1 MVNSTSEKD
10 FLQIFLAIFCLLC
23 RLLRSVSHPAC
34 LHDLLWCFVAA
45 LEANTNSATNGV
57 NMNDE
62 KAAKEKKN
70 KKLESALSQKGIV

>member
-1 MVNSTSEKD
+1 MVYLKKNFMHL
-10 FLQIFLAIFCLLC
+10 FLQFFCLLC

-70 KKLESALSQKGIV
+70 KKLESALSQKGII